1 MPVESRAESAKM
13 LIAGVGYR
21 NLRDMSLGPVLTDRL
36 SQDAWPQGVEV
47 EDLSYGPIGVMHHL
61 DERGPYARIIFVAGV
76 RRDRQPGG
84 LYCYRWEHQLP
95 DPEEVQARVAEAVT
109 GVISLD
115 NLLIIATYF
124 GKLPRDVM
132 VIEVEAAEASWGE
145 GFTPDVETAIP
156 KVIEQLRYYATGCGI
171 AQ

>member
-1 MPVESRAESAKM
+1 VPVESRPEGAKI

-47 EDLSYGPIGVMHHL
+47 EDLSYSPIGVMHNL
-61 DERGPYARIIFVAGV
+61 DERGPYDRIIFVAGV

-84 LYCYRWEHQLP
+84 VYSYRWEHQLP
-95 DPEEVQARVAEAVT
+95 DPEEIQARVAEAVT

-132 VIEVEAAEASWGE
+132 VIEVEAADASWGE
-145 GFTPDVETAIP
+145 GFAPYVETAIP
-156 KVIEQLRYYATGCGI
+156 KVIEEIRYYVTGCGI